1 MAGNLLN
8 IGKTGLFAA
17 QAALATTG
25 HNIANASVAGYSRQG
40 VVQASVLGQDTGS
53 GFIGSG
59 TTVADIK
66 RYTDSFLNGQV
77 NSAQTSKSSLDTYY
91 TQITQIDNLLADTTS
106 GLSPALQDFFA
117 SVQNLSGTT
126 GSDASRQ
133 ALLSSASTLST
144 RFQAIDGRLDEL
156 QAGVNSQITASVN
169 EINTYASQIA
179 SLNEQISAYS
189 GTTGRQPNDLLDA
202 RDQLVT
208 ELNTKIQTTVSKGDN
223 NSLTVSIGNGQP
235 LVVGKQAFQ
244 LAATT
249 SDTDQTRVEVGVIT
263 GSKIVTLASDSLKGG
278 SLGGLMAF
286 RSETL
291 DKTQNAMGRVAIS
304 LAATFNAQQ
313 NLGQDATGAMGKDFF
328 TQPAAYVGASVTNNI
343 TSKTDVT
350 AVVADASA
358 LTQSD
363 YKLAYNGGKFTVTR
377 LSDNVQTVINP
388 YPQTKAQR
396 IDGIDFAIAST
407 AVAEGDYFSIKPTV
421 NGAANIALKLTDVSQ
436 IASATPITTSVPLT
450 NTGTGKISSGTVDAA
465 YLKPGNAI
473 TTPITLT
480 FDKASGSLSGF
491 PAGEKVTVTDS
502 AGKPVDYTAG
512 VDSIPFTA
520 GSSYNVKGMNVTLS
534 GVPGDKDTFTISK
547 NTDASG
553 DTRNA
558 ALLAG
563 LQTKNILNG
572 GTATYQSAYAQLVSF
587 VGNKTREVKVNAD
600 AGATLLSQVTAS
612 QQDVSGVNLD
622 EEAANLLKY
631 QQAYQAAGKVMQIAS
646 TMFDTLL
653 SLGR

>member
-1 MAGNLLN
+1 MSGNLLN

-25 HNIANASVAGYSRQG
+25 HNISNASVAGYTRQG
-40 VVQASVLGQDTGS
+40 VVQASLLGQNTGN
-53 GFIGSG
+53 GFIGNG

-77 NSAQTSKSSLDTYY
+77 NSAQTSVSSLDTYY

-106 GLSPALQDFFA
+106 GLSPALQDFFS

-144 RFQAIDGRLDEL
+144 RFQAIDGRLEEL
-156 QAGVNSQITASVN
+156 QSGVNSQITATVN
-169 EINTYASQIA
+169 EINTYASQLA

-189 GTTGRQPNDLLDA
+189 GTSGRQPNDLLDA
-202 RDQLVT
+202 RDQLIT
-208 ELNTKIQTTVSKGDN
+208 ELNTKIQTTVTKGDN

-235 LVVGKQAFQ
+235 LVVGKQSFQ

-263 GSKIVTLASDSLKGG
+263 AGKVVTLASDSLKGG
-278 SLGGLMAF
+278 ALGGLLAF

-291 DKTQNAMGRVAIS
+291 DKTQNAIGRIAIS

-313 NLGQDATGAMGKDFF
+313 NLGQDATGAMGQDFF
-328 TQPAAYVGASVTNNI
+328 TKPEAYVGANVHNNI
-343 TSKTDVT
+343 TSTTAVK

-363 YKLAYNGGKFTVTR
+363 YKLEYDGANYTVTR
-377 LSDNVQTVINP
+377 LSDNARTTINP
-388 YPQTKAQR
+388 YPQTTAQR
-396 IDGIDFAIAST
+396 IDGIDFSVTGAA
-407 AVAEGDYFSIKPTV
+407 AKGDNFSIKPTV
-421 NGAANIALKLTDVSQ
+421 NGAANINLKLTDVSQ

-450 NTGTGKISSGTVDAA
+450 NTGSGKISSGTVDAG
-465 YLKPGNAI
+465 YLTPGNAI
-473 TTPITLT
+473 TTPIKLT
-480 FDKASGSLSGF
+480 FDKASGNLSGF
-491 PAGEKVTVTDS
+491 PADKPVTVTNS
-502 AGKPVDYTAG
+502 AGVKTVYAAG
-512 VDSIPFTA
+512 ATNIPFTA
-520 GSSYNVKGMNVTLS
+520 GSSYSFSGMNVTMS
-534 GVPGDKDTFTISK
+534 GVPADKDTFTISK

-572 GTATYQSAYAQLVSF
+572 GSATFQSGYAQLVSF

-600 AGATLLSQVTAS
+600 AGATLLAQVTAS

-646 TMFDTLL
+646 TLFDTLL
-653 SLGR
+653 SLGH

>member
-8 IGKTGLFAA
+8 IGKSGLFAA

-40 VVQASVLGQDTGS
+40 VVQASLLGQNSGS
-53 GFIGSG
+53 GFIGNG

-77 NSAQTSKSSLDTYY
+77 TSAQTSKSSLDTYY
-91 TQITQIDNLLADTTS
+91 TQISQIDNLLADTTS
-106 GLSPALQDFFA
+106 GLSPALQDFFS

-126 GSDASRQ
+126 GSDSARQ
-133 ALLSSASTLST
+133 AMLSSASTMAT
-144 RFQAIDGRLDEL
+144 RFQAIDGRLEEL
-156 QAGVNSQITASVN
+156 QAGVNSQITTNVN

-179 SLNEQISAYS
+179 HLNEQISAYS
-189 GTTGRQPNDLLDA
+189 ASSGRQPNDLLDA
-202 RDQLVT
+202 RDQLVMD
-208 ELNTKIQTTVSKGDN
+208 LNTKIQTTVSKGEN
-223 NSLTVSIGNGQP
+223 NSLTISIGNGQP
-235 LVVGKQAFQ
+235 LVVGKQAFG

-249 SDTDQTRVEVGVIT
+249 SDTDQSRVQVGVVT
-263 GSKIVTLASDSLKGG
+263 NGKVTTLAEDSLKGG

-286 RSETL
+286 RLETL
-291 DKTQNAMGRVAIS
+291 DKTQNAIGRVAIS

-313 NLGQDATGAMGKDFF
+313 KLGQDSTGAMGKDFF
-328 TQPAAYVGASVTNNI
+328 TQPEAFVGGSIKNNI
-343 TSKTDVT
+343 TSTT
-350 AVVADASA
+350 AVKAVVVDASA

-363 YKLAYNGGKFTVTR
+363 YKLEYDGTNFNLTR
-377 LSDNVQTVINP
+377 LSDNVKTRIDP
-388 YPQTKAQR
+388 YPQANAQR
-396 IDGIDFAIAST
+396 IDGIDFTVTGAA
-407 AVAEGDYFSIKPTV
+407 AAGDNFSIKPTV

-436 IASATPITTSVPLT
+436 IATATPITTSVPLT
-450 NTGTGKISSGTVDAA
+450 NTGTGRISSGTVDAA
-465 YLKPGNAI
+465 YLTPGNAI
-473 TTPITLT
+473 TTPIKLT
-480 FDKASGSLSGF
+480 YDKTSGTMSGF
-491 PAGEKVTVTDS
+491 PADKPVTVTTM
-502 AGKPVDYTAG
+502 AGAKTVYPAG
-512 VDSIPFTA
+512 ATNIPFTA
-520 GSSYNVKGMNVTLS
+520 GASYNVSGMNVTLN
-534 GVPGDKDTFTISK
+534 GVPADQDTFTISK

-600 AGATLLSQVTAS
+600 AGATLLAQVTAS

-653 SLGR
+653 TLGR

>member
-1 MAGNLLN
+1 MSGNLLN

-25 HNIANASVAGYSRQG
+25 HNISNASVAGYSRQG
-40 VVQASVLGQDTGS
+40 VVQASLLGQNSGS
-53 GFIGSG
+53 GFIGNG

-91 TQITQIDNLLADTTS
+91 TQISQIDNLLADTTS

-126 GSDASRQ
+126 GSDAARQ

-144 RFQAIDGRLDEL
+144 RFQDIDGRLEEL

-179 SLNEQISAYS
+179 NLNEQIAAYS
-189 GTTGRQPNDLLDA
+189 GTSGRQPNDLLDA

-223 NSLTVSIGNGQP
+223 NSLTVTIGNGQP
-235 LVVGKQAFQ
+235 LVVGKQSYQ
-244 LAATT
+244 LAATL

-263 GSKIVTLASDSLKGG
+263 GNKTVNLVSDSLKGG

-291 DKTQNAMGRVAIS
+291 DKAQNAIGRIAIS

-313 NLGQDATGAMGKDFF
+313 NLGQDATGAMGQDFF
-328 TQPAAYVGASVTNNI
+328 TSPQAYVGANVHNNI
-343 TSKTDVT
+343 TSTTAVK

-363 YKLAYNGGKFTVTR
+363 YKLEYDGANYTVTR
-377 LSDNVQTVINP
+377 LSDNVKTNINP
-388 YPQTKAQR
+388 YPQTAAQR
-396 IDGIDFAIAST
+396 IDGIDFTVTGAA
-407 AVAEGDYFSIKPTV
+407 AKGDNFSIKPTV
-421 NGAANIALKLTDVSQ
+421 NGAANIGLKLTDVSQ

-450 NTGTGKISSGTVDAA
+450 NTGSGKISSGTVDAA
-465 YLKPGNAI
+465 YLTPGNAI
-473 TTPITLT
+473 TSPITLT
-480 FDKASGSLSGF
+480 FDKASGNLSGF
-491 PAGEKVTVTDS
+491 PSDKPVTVTNS
-502 AGKPVDYTAG
+502 AGAKTVYPAG
-512 VDSIPFTA
+512 ATNIPFTA
-520 GSSYNVKGMNVTLS
+520 GSSYNVSGMNVTLS
-534 GVPGDKDTFTISK
+534 GVPADKDTFTISK

-572 GTATYQSAYAQLVSF
+572 GSATYQSAYAQLVSF

-600 AGATLLSQVTAS
+600 AGATLLAQVTAS

>member
-40 VVQASVLGQDTGS
+40 VVQASLQGQNSGS
-53 GFIGSG
+53 GFIGNG

-77 NSAQTSKSSLDTYY
+77 TSAQTSKSSLDTYY

-106 GLSPALQDFFA
+106 GLSPALQDFFS

-126 GSDASRQ
+126 GSDAARQ
-133 ALLSSASTLST
+133 AMLSSASTMAT

-156 QAGVNSQITASVN
+156 QAGVNSQITTNVN

-179 SLNEQISAYS
+179 HLNEQISAYS
-189 GTTGRQPNDLLDA
+189 ASSGRQPNDLLDA
-202 RDQLVT
+202 RDQLVMD
-208 ELNTKIQTTVSKGDN
+208 LNTKIQTTVSKGDN
-223 NSLTVSIGNGQP
+223 NSLTISIGNGQP
-235 LVVGKQAFQ
+235 LVVGKQAFG
-244 LAATT
+244 LAATV
-249 SDTDQTRVEVGVIT
+249 SDTDQTRVQVGVVTNGKIT
-263 GSKIVTLASDSLKGG
+263 TLAEDSLKGG

-286 RSETL
+286 RLETL

-313 NLGQDATGAMGKDFF
+313 RLGQDATGAMGKDFF
-328 TQPAAYVGASVTNNI
+328 TQPEAYVGGSIKNNI
-343 TSKTDVT
+343 TSTTSVK
-350 AVVADASA
+350 AVVVDASA

-363 YKLAYNGGKFTVTR
+363 YKLEYDGTSFNVTR
-377 LSDNVQTVINP
+377 LSDNVKTRIDP
-388 YPQTKAQR
+388 YPQANAQR
-396 IDGIDFAIAST
+396 IDGIDFTVTGAA
-407 AVAEGDYFSIKPTV
+407 AAGDNFSIKPTV

-436 IASATPITTSVPLT
+436 IATATPITTSVPLT

-465 YLKPGNAI
+465 YLSPGNAI
-473 TTPITLT
+473 TTPIKLT
-480 FDKASGSLSGF
+480 FDKASGTLAGF
-491 PAGEKVTVTDS
+491 PADKPVTVTTMGGAKTVYP
-502 AGKPVDYTAG
+502 AGATN
-512 VDSIPFTA
+512 IPFTA
-520 GSSYNVKGMNVTLS
+520 GSSYNVSGMNVTLS
-534 GVPGDKDTFTISK
+534 GVPADQDTFTISK

-600 AGATLLSQVTAS
+600 AGATLLAQVTAS

>member
-40 VVQASVLGQDTGS
+40 VVQASLQGQNSGS
-53 GFIGSG
+53 GFVGNG

-77 NSAQTSKSSLDTYY
+77 TSAQTSKSSLDTYY

-106 GLSPALQDFFA
+106 GLSPALQDFFS

-126 GSDASRQ
+126 GSDAARQ
-133 ALLSSASTLST
+133 AMLSSASTLAT

-156 QAGVNSQITASVN
+156 QAGVNSQITTNVN

-179 SLNEQISAYS
+179 NLNEQISAYS
-189 GTTGRQPNDLLDA
+189 ASSGRQPNDLLDA
-202 RDQLVT
+202 RDQLVMD
-208 ELNTKIQTTVSKGDN
+208 LNTKIQTTVSKGEN
-223 NSLTVSIGNGQP
+223 NSLTISIGNGQP

-244 LAATT
+244 LAATM
-249 SDTDQTRVEVGVIT
+249 SDTDQTRVEVGVVTNGKIT
-263 GSKIVTLASDSLKGG
+263 TLSETSLKGG

-286 RSETL
+286 RLETL

-304 LAATFNAQQ
+304 LAATFNDQQ
-313 NLGQDATGAMGKDFF
+313 KLGQDATGAMGKDFF
-328 TQPAAYVGASVTNNI
+328 VQPEAYVGGSIENNI
-343 TSKTDVT
+343 TSTTSVK

-363 YKLAYNGGKFTVTR
+363 YKLEYDGTNFTVTR
-377 LSDNVQTVINP
+377 LNDNVKTRIDP
-388 YPQTKAQR
+388 YPQANAQR
-396 IDGIDFAIAST
+396 IDGIDFTVTGAA
-407 AVAEGDYFSIKPTV
+407 AAGDNFSIKPTV

-436 IASATPITTSVPLT
+436 IATATPITTSVPLT
-450 NTGTGKISSGTVDAA
+450 NTGTGRISSGTVDAA
-465 YLKPGNAI
+465 YLAPGNAI
-473 TTPITLT
+473 TTPIKLT
-480 FDKASGSLSGF
+480 FDKASGTLSGF
-491 PAGEKVTVTDS
+491 PADKPVTVTTM
-502 AGKPVDYTAG
+502 AGAKTVYPAG
-512 VDSIPFTA
+512 ATNIPFTA
-520 GSSYNVKGMNVTLS
+520 GSSYNVSGMNVTLN
-534 GVPGDKDTFTISK
+534 GVPADKDTFTISK

-600 AGATLLSQVTAS
+600 AGATLLAQVTAS

>member
-1 MAGNLLN
+1 MTGNLLN

-40 VVQASVLGQDTGS
+40 VVQASLQGQNSGS
-53 GFIGSG
+53 GFIGNG

-77 NSAQTSKSSLDTYY
+77 TSAQTSKSSLDTYY

-106 GLSPALQDFFA
+106 GLSPALQDFFS

-126 GSDASRQ
+126 GSDAARQ
-133 ALLSSASTLST
+133 AMLSSASTMAT

-156 QAGVNSQITASVN
+156 QAGVNSQITTNVN

-179 SLNEQISAYS
+179 HLNEQISAYS
-189 GTTGRQPNDLLDA
+189 ASSGRQPNDLLDA
-202 RDQLVT
+202 RDQLVMD
-208 ELNTKIQTTVSKGDN
+208 LNTKIQTTVSKGDN
-223 NSLTVSIGNGQP
+223 NSLTISIGNGQP
-235 LVVGKQAFQ
+235 LVVGKQAFG
-244 LAATT
+244 LAATV
-249 SDTDQTRVEVGVIT
+249 SDTDQTRVQVGVVTNGKIT
-263 GSKIVTLASDSLKGG
+263 TLAEDSLKGG

-286 RSETL
+286 RLETL

-313 NLGQDATGAMGKDFF
+313 RLGQDATGAMGKDFF
-328 TQPAAYVGASVTNNI
+328 TQPEAYVGGSIKNNI
-343 TSKTDVT
+343 TSTTSVK
-350 AVVADASA
+350 AVVVDASA

-363 YKLAYNGGKFTVTR
+363 YKLEYDGTSFNVTR
-377 LSDNVQTVINP
+377 LSDNVKTRIDP
-388 YPQTKAQR
+388 YPQANAQR
-396 IDGIDFAIAST
+396 IDGIDFTVTGAA
-407 AVAEGDYFSIKPTV
+407 AAGDNFSIKPTV

-436 IASATPITTSVPLT
+436 IATATPITTSVPLT

-465 YLKPGNAI
+465 YLSPGNAI
-473 TTPITLT
+473 TTPIKLT
-480 FDKASGSLSGF
+480 FDKASGTLAGF
-491 PAGEKVTVTDS
+491 PADKPVTVTTMGGAKTVYP
-502 AGKPVDYTAG
+502 AGATN
-512 VDSIPFTA
+512 IPFTA
-520 GSSYNVKGMNVTLS
+520 GSSYNVSGMNVTLS
-534 GVPGDKDTFTISK
+534 GVPADQDTFTISK

-600 AGATLLSQVTAS
+600 AGATLLAQVTAS

>member
-1 MAGNLLN
+1 MSGNLLN

-25 HNIANASVAGYSRQG
+25 HNISNASVAGYSRQG
-40 VVQASVLGQDTGS
+40 VVQASLLGQNTGS
-53 GFIGSG
+53 GFIGNG
-59 TTVADIK
+59 TTVSDIK

-91 TQITQIDNLLADTTS
+91 TQISQIDNLLADTTS

-126 GSDASRQ
+126 GSDAARQ

-144 RFQAIDGRLDEL
+144 RFNDIDGRLEEL

-179 SLNEQISAYS
+179 NLNEQIAAYS
-189 GTTGRQPNDLLDA
+189 GTSGRQPNDLLDA
-202 RDQLVT
+202 RDQLIT

-244 LAATT
+244 LAATL

-263 GSKIVTLASDSLKGG
+263 GGKTVNLAEDSLKGG

-286 RSETL
+286 RLETL
-291 DKTQNAMGRVAIS
+291 DKSQNAIGRIAIS

-313 NLGQDATGAMGKDFF
+313 NLGQDATGAMGSDFF
-328 TQPAAYVGASVTNNI
+328 TEPAAYVGANVHNNI
-343 TSKTDVT
+343 TSTTEVK

-363 YKLAYNGGKFTVTR
+363 YKLEYNGTSFMVTR
-377 LSDNVQTVINP
+377 LSDNVKTKIDP
-388 YPQTKAQR
+388 YPQANAQR
-396 IDGIDFAIAST
+396 IDGIDFTVTGAA
-407 AVAEGDYFSIKPTV
+407 AAGDNFSIKPTV
-421 NGAANIALKLTDVSQ
+421 NGAANIALKLTDVTQ

-450 NTGTGKISSGTVDAA
+450 NTGSGKISSGTVDVG
-465 YLKPGNAI
+465 YLTPGNAI
-473 TTPITLT
+473 ASPITLT
-480 FDKASGSLSGF
+480 FDKASGNLSGF
-491 PAGEKVTVTDS
+491 PSDKPVTVTNS
-502 AGKPVDYTAG
+502 AGAKTVYPAG
-512 VDSIPFTA
+512 ATNIPFTA
-520 GSSYNVKGMNVTLS
+520 GSSYNVSGMNVTLS
-534 GVPGDKDTFTISK
+534 GVPADKDTFTISK

-572 GTATYQSAYAQLVSF
+572 GSATYQSAYAQLVSF

-600 AGATLLSQVTAS
+600 AGATLLAQVTAS

>member
-40 VVQASVLGQDTGS
+40 VVQASLQGQNSGS
-53 GFIGSG
+53 GFIGNG

-77 NSAQTSKSSLDTYY
+77 TSAQTSKSSLDTYY
-91 TQITQIDNLLADTTS
+91 TQISQIDNLLADTTS
-106 GLSPALQDFFA
+106 GLSPALQDFFS

-126 GSDASRQ
+126 GSDAARQ
-133 ALLSSASTLST
+133 AMLSSASTMAT

-156 QAGVNSQITASVN
+156 QAGVNSQITTNVN

-179 SLNEQISAYS
+179 HLNEQISAYS
-189 GTTGRQPNDLLDA
+189 ASSGRQPNDLLDA
-202 RDQLVT
+202 RDQLVMD
-208 ELNTKIQTTVSKGDN
+208 LNTKIQTTVSKGDN
-223 NSLTVSIGNGQP
+223 NSLTISIGNGQP
-235 LVVGKQAFQ
+235 LVVGKQAFG
-244 LAATT
+244 LAATV
-249 SDTDQTRVEVGVIT
+249 SDTDQTRVEVGVVTNGKIT
-263 GSKIVTLASDSLKGG
+263 TLAEDSLKGG

-286 RSETL
+286 RLETL

-313 NLGQDATGAMGKDFF
+313 RLGQDATGAMGKDFF
-328 TQPAAYVGASVTNNI
+328 TQPEAYVGGSIKNNI
-343 TSKTDVT
+343 TSTT
-350 AVVADASA
+350 AVKAVVVDAGA

-363 YKLAYNGGKFTVTR
+363 YKLEYDGTSFNVTR
-377 LSDNVQTVINP
+377 LSDNVKTRIDP
-388 YPQTKAQR
+388 YPQANAQR
-396 IDGIDFAIAST
+396 IDGIDFTVTGAA
-407 AVAEGDYFSIKPTV
+407 AAGDNFSIKPTV

-436 IASATPITTSVPLT
+436 IATATPITTSVPLT

-465 YLKPGNAI
+465 YLTPGNAI
-473 TTPITLT
+473 TTPIKLT
-480 FDKASGSLSGF
+480 FDKASGTLAGF
-491 PAGEKVTVTDS
+491 PADKPVTVTTM
-502 AGKPVDYTAG
+502 AGAKTVYPAG
-512 VDSIPFTA
+512 ATNIPFTA
-520 GSSYNVKGMNVTLS
+520 GSSYNVSGMNVTLS
-534 GVPGDKDTFTISK
+534 GVPADKDTFTISK

-600 AGATLLSQVTAS
+600 AGATLLAQVTAS

>member
-40 VVQASVLGQDTGS
+40 VVQASLQGQNSGS
-53 GFIGSG
+53 GFIGNG

-77 NSAQTSKSSLDTYY
+77 TSAQTSKSSLDTYY
-91 TQITQIDNLLADTTS
+91 TQISQIDNLLADTTS
-106 GLSPALQDFFA
+106 GLSPALQDFFS

-126 GSDASRQ
+126 GSDAARQ
-133 ALLSSASTLST
+133 AMLSSASTMAT

-156 QAGVNSQITASVN
+156 QAGVNSQITTNVN

-179 SLNEQISAYS
+179 HLNEQISAYS
-189 GTTGRQPNDLLDA
+189 ASSGRQPNDLLDA
-202 RDQLVT
+202 RDQLVMD
-208 ELNTKIQTTVSKGDN
+208 LNTKIQTTVSKGDN
-223 NSLTVSIGNGQP
+223 NSLTISIGNGQP
-235 LVVGKQAFQ
+235 LVVGKQAFG
-244 LAATT
+244 LAATM
-249 SDTDQTRVEVGVIT
+249 SDTDQTRVEVGVVTNGKIT
-263 GSKIVTLASDSLKGG
+263 TLAEDSLKGG

-286 RSETL
+286 RLETL

-313 NLGQDATGAMGKDFF
+313 RLGQDATGAMGKDFF
-328 TQPAAYVGASVTNNI
+328 TQPEAYVGGSIKNNI
-343 TSKTDVT
+343 TSTTSVK
-350 AVVADASA
+350 AVVVDATA

-363 YKLAYNGGKFTVTR
+363 YKLEYDGTSFNVTR
-377 LSDNVQTVINP
+377 LSDNAKTRIDP
-388 YPQTKAQR
+388 YPQANAQR
-396 IDGIDFAIAST
+396 IDGIDFTVTGAA
-407 AVAEGDYFSIKPTV
+407 AAGDNFSIKPTV

-436 IASATPITTSVPLT
+436 IATATPITTSVPLT

-465 YLKPGNAI
+465 YLTPGNAI
-473 TTPITLT
+473 TTPIKLT
-480 FDKASGSLSGF
+480 FDKASGTLAGF
-491 PAGEKVTVTDS
+491 PADKPVTVTTM
-502 AGKPVDYTAG
+502 AGAKTVYPAG
-512 VDSIPFTA
+512 ATNIPFTA
-520 GSSYNVKGMNVTLS
+520 GSSYNVSGMNVTLS
-534 GVPGDKDTFTISK
+534 GVPADKDTFTISK

-600 AGATLLSQVTAS
+600 AGATLLAQVTAS

>member
-25 HNIANASVAGYSRQG
+25 HNIANASVAGYSRQQ
-40 VVQASVLGQDTGS
+40 VVQASLLGQNSGS
-53 GFIGSG
+53 GFIGNG

-66 RYTDSFLNGQV
+66 RYSDSFLNGQV
-77 NSAQTSKSSLDTYY
+77 TSAQTSKSSLDTYY
-91 TQITQIDNLLADTTS
+91 TQIGQIDNLLADTTS
-106 GLSPALQDFFA
+106 GLSPALQDFFS

-126 GSDASRQ
+126 GSDAARQ
-133 ALLSSASTLST
+133 AMLSSASTLAT
-144 RFQAIDGRLDEL
+144 RFQAIDGRLEEL
-156 QAGVNSQITASVN
+156 QAGVNSQVTTNVN

-179 SLNEQISAYS
+179 HLNEQISAYS
-189 GTTGRQPNDLLDA
+189 ASSGRQPNDLLDA
-202 RDQLVT
+202 RDQLIMD
-208 ELNTKIQTTVSKGDN
+208 LNTKIQTTVSKGEN
-223 NSLTVSIGNGQP
+223 NSLTVTIGSGQP

-244 LAATT
+244 LAATV
-249 SDTDQTRVEVGVIT
+249 SDTDQTRVEVGVVTNGKIT
-263 GSKIVTLASDSLKGG
+263 TLAESSLKGG

-286 RSETL
+286 RLETL
-291 DKTQNAMGRVAIS
+291 DKTQNAIGRVAIS
-304 LAATFNAQQ
+304 LAATFNDQQ
-313 NLGQDATGAMGKDFF
+313 KLGQDATGAMGKDFF
-328 TQPAAYVGASVTNNI
+328 AQPEAYVGGSIKNNI
-343 TSKTDVT
+343 TSTTSVK
-350 AVVADASA
+350 AVVADVGA

-363 YKLAYNGGKFTVTR
+363 YKLEFDGTSFNVTR
-377 LSDNVQTVINP
+377 LSDNVKTRIDP
-388 YPQTKAQR
+388 YPQANAQR
-396 IDGIDFAIAST
+396 IDGIDFTVTGAA
-407 AVAEGDYFSIKPTV
+407 AAGDNFSIKPTV
-421 NGAANIALKLTDVSQ
+421 NGAANLALKLTDVSQ
-436 IASATPITTSVPLT
+436 IAMATPITTSVPLT
-450 NTGTGKISSGTVDAA
+450 NTGSGKISSGTVDAA
-465 YLKPGNAI
+465 YLTPGNAI
-473 TTPITLT
+473 TTPVKLT
-480 FDKASGSLSGF
+480 FDKASGTLSGF
-491 PAGEKVTVTDS
+491 PADKPVTVTNM
-502 AGKPVDYTAG
+502 AGAKTVYPAG
-512 VDSIPFTA
+512 ATNIPFTA
-520 GSSYNVKGMNVTLS
+520 GASYNVSGMNVTLS

-600 AGATLLSQVTAS
+600 AGATLLAQVTAS

>member
-40 VVQASVLGQDTGS
+40 VVQASLQGQNSGS
-53 GFIGSG
+53 GFIGNG

-77 NSAQTSKSSLDTYY
+77 TSAQTSKSSLDTYY
-91 TQITQIDNLLADTTS
+91 TQISQIDNLLADTTS
-106 GLSPALQDFFA
+106 GLSPALQDFFS

-126 GSDASRQ
+126 GSDAARQ
-133 ALLSSASTLST
+133 AMLSSASTMAT

-156 QAGVNSQITASVN
+156 QAGVNSQITTNVN

-179 SLNEQISAYS
+179 HLNEQISAYS
-189 GTTGRQPNDLLDA
+189 ASSGRQPNDLLDA
-202 RDQLVT
+202 RDQLVMD
-208 ELNTKIQTTVSKGDN
+208 LNTKIQTTVSKGDN
-223 NSLTVSIGNGQP
+223 NSLTISIGNGQP
-235 LVVGKQAFQ
+235 LVVGKQAFG
-244 LAATT
+244 LAATV
-249 SDTDQTRVEVGVIT
+249 SDTDQTRVEVGVVTNGKIT
-263 GSKIVTLASDSLKGG
+263 TLAEDSLKGG

-286 RSETL
+286 RLETL

-313 NLGQDATGAMGKDFF
+313 RLGQDATGAMGKDFF
-328 TQPAAYVGASVTNNI
+328 TQPEAYVGGSIKNNI
-343 TSKTDVT
+343 TSTTTVK
-350 AVVADASA
+350 AVVVDAGA

-363 YKLAYNGGKFTVTR
+363 YKLEYDGTSFNVTR
-377 LSDNVQTVINP
+377 LSDNVKTRIDP
-388 YPQTKAQR
+388 YPQANAQR
-396 IDGIDFAIAST
+396 IDGIDFTVTGAA
-407 AVAEGDYFSIKPTV
+407 AAGDNFSIKPTV

-436 IASATPITTSVPLT
+436 IATATPITTSVPLT

-465 YLKPGNAI
+465 YLTPGNAI
-473 TTPITLT
+473 TTPIKLT
-480 FDKASGSLSGF
+480 FDKASGTLAGF
-491 PAGEKVTVTDS
+491 PADKPVTVTTM
-502 AGKPVDYTAG
+502 AGAKTVYPAG
-512 VDSIPFTA
+512 ATNIPFTA
-520 GSSYNVKGMNVTLS
+520 GSSYNVSGMNVTLS
-534 GVPGDKDTFTISK
+534 GVPADKDTFTISK

-600 AGATLLSQVTAS
+600 AGATLLAQVTAS

>member
-40 VVQASVLGQDTGS
+40 VVQASLQGQNSGS
-53 GFIGSG
+53 GFIGNG

-77 NSAQTSKSSLDTYY
+77 TSAQTSKSSLDTYY
-91 TQITQIDNLLADTTS
+91 TQISQIDNLLADTTS
-106 GLSPALQDFFA
+106 GLSPALQDFFS

-126 GSDASRQ
+126 GSDAARQ
-133 ALLSSASTLST
+133 AMLSSASTMAT

-156 QAGVNSQITASVN
+156 QAGVNSQITTNVN

-179 SLNEQISAYS
+179 HLNEQISAYS
-189 GTTGRQPNDLLDA
+189 ASSGRQPNDLLDA
-202 RDQLVT
+202 RDQLVMD
-208 ELNTKIQTTVSKGDN
+208 LNTKIQTTVSKGDN
-223 NSLTVSIGNGQP
+223 NSLTISIGNGQP
-235 LVVGKQAFQ
+235 LVVGKQAFG
-244 LAATT
+244 LAATV
-249 SDTDQTRVEVGVIT
+249 SDTDQTRVEVGVVTNGKIT
-263 GSKIVTLASDSLKGG
+263 TLAEDSLKGG

-286 RSETL
+286 RLETL

-313 NLGQDATGAMGKDFF
+313 RLGQDATGAMGKDFF
-328 TQPAAYVGASVTNNI
+328 TQPEAYVGGSIKNNI
-343 TSKTDVT
+343 TSTT
-350 AVVADASA
+350 AVKAVVVDAGA

-363 YKLAYNGGKFTVTR
+363 YKLEYDGTSFNVTR
-377 LSDNVQTVINP
+377 LSDNAKTRIDP
-388 YPQTKAQR
+388 YPQANAQR
-396 IDGIDFAIAST
+396 IDGIDFTVTGAA
-407 AVAEGDYFSIKPTV
+407 AAGDNFSIKPTV

-436 IASATPITTSVPLT
+436 IATAAPITTSVPLT

-465 YLKPGNAI
+465 YLTPGNAI
-473 TTPITLT
+473 TTPIKLT
-480 FDKASGSLSGF
+480 FDKASGTLAGF
-491 PAGEKVTVTDS
+491 PADKPVTVTTM
-502 AGKPVDYTAG
+502 AGAKTVYPAG
-512 VDSIPFTA
+512 ATNIPFTA
-520 GSSYNVKGMNVTLS
+520 GSSYNVSGMNVTLS
-534 GVPGDKDTFTISK
+534 GVPADKDTFTISK

-600 AGATLLSQVTAS
+600 AGATLLAQVTAS